1 MAVNVNTAPENIVYS
16 PEDDC
21 VPMNVVRDANGNPIK
36 DANGNFR
43 TSGVE
48 QLDPGPAAARASGVP
63 PRLQVPKS
71 FLASGLI
78 PDPPSGIGRLNRL
91 HVKAIMTMIAK
102 EASGFSYTAISP
114 ANQVGKYQFDAT
126 MLTRIGYIKPE
137 YLGTYQSAAIKQD
150 SAWTGKDGI
159 VNLSAWFVSHGAQET
174 SMFEMLKDNYNTMA
188 GNDAIKTTDNLC
200 TIAGML
206 CVAHILGPGVGTEKL
221 PGAKTWRQTGG
232 GADATG
238 NTGALYF
245 SLGRY
250 AIDVLAARNLG

>member
-1 MAVNVNTAPENIVYS
+1 MAINVNTAPEVIVYS
-16 PEDDC
+16 QEDDC
-21 VPMNVVRDANGNPIK
+21 VPLNVVRDANGNPMR
-36 DANGNFR
+36 DASGNFK
-43 TSGVE
+43 TSGAE
-48 QLDPGPAAARASGVP
+48 QLDPGPAAARTSGVP

-71 FLASGLI
+71 FLASSLI
-78 PDPPSGIGRLNRL
+78 PDPPYGIHRLSRL
-91 HVKAIMTMIAK
+91 HVKAVMTMIAK

-126 MLTRIGYIKPE
+126 MLTRMGYIKPE
-137 YLGTYQSAAIKQD
+137 YLSTYQSAAVKQ
-150 SAWTGKDGI
+150 SAAWTGKDGI
-159 VNLSAWFVSHGAQET
+159 VNLESWFVSQGAQE
-174 SMFEMLKDNYNTMA
+174 SAMFEMLNDNYNSMT
-188 GNDAIKTTDNLC
+188 GNEAIKSTDNLC

-206 CVAHILGPGVGTEKL
+206 CVAHILGPGVGTEKF

-250 AIDVLAARNLG
+250 AIDVLAAKNSA